1 MNEKRGRDG
10 DRQIGLARRGQGR
23 AEGEADVHW
32 LSGGLQLGLSQGGGS
47 RAGLYS
53 WVGVAS
59 PSRVTVRV
67 KKPASSRG
75 RPASWGQIPRWPAVA
90 GRLPPLTIS
99 LWPEPQR
106 PRVMK
111 QKNVG
116 DIFLKR
122 KNVGFQVKLKDLLG
136 SQRG

>member
-1 MNEKRGRDG
+1 M
-10 DRQIGLARRGQGR
+10 RRGQGR

-32 LSGGLQLGLSQGGGS
+32 PESRGLWGASAGLITGSGS

-67 KKPASSRG
+67 KRAMSSRHW
-75 RPASWGQIPRWPAVA
+75 PASWGWIPRWPAGA
-90 GRLPPLTIS
+90 GCLPPLTIS
-99 LWPEPQR
+99 LWPEPWR